1 MALRMGFHVWFD
13 HISYGSSRMK
23 TTLNLNDQ
31 LLRQAKSSAR
41 EHGVT
46 LTRFVE
52 EALWAQLMPSNK
64 PKTKCKFDP
73 PVVRGVRP
81 PAVDVSDRETLNEF
95 LDEK

>member
-1 MALRMGFHVWFD
+1 MGFHVWFD
-13 HISYGSSRMK
+13 HISHGSNRMK

-31 LLRQAKSSAR
+31 LLRQAKSSAH
-41 EHGVT
+41 ELGVT

-64 PKTKCKFDP
+64 PKPKYEFDP

-95 LDEK
+95 LDEM